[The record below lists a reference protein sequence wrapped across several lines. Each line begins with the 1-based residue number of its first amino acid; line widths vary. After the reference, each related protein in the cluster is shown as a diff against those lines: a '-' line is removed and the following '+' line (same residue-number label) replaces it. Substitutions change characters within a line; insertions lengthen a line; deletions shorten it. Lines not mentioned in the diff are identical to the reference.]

1 MSDNFDFS
9 KDHLSTETVQRDA
22 PSPTTISNDEINHV
36 LADFPDLPEESQ
48 AMDIDLVNDSDESEE
63 EQQLELRNH
72 IEGEESCDEAIFDN
86 LQNSQDSEISLEMN
100 ANEEHESNLIS
111 VFEDPDSKFIIPV
124 EYVHGGA
131 YATLKHTKQKIK
143 VHDEDFAES
152 FSKIRKQEFNKL
164 KDSGIVLETNP
175 VNTIFVG
182 RLGFDKVYSFFDESA
197 LGAFVVGHRKEDG
210 IRYEGKVVPPDQ
222 FINEFDGKDI
232 ECNIAC
238 FLNGSKSTIF
248 KVLNTAFDTNKGL
261 FYLKDGL
268 SNLLDV
274 EYKTFNELKMS
285 KRLWELLKKKKRSN
299 VCTLTMKKN
308 ILGREI
314 KRNYTFSDKIE
325 SLFN

>member
-22 PSPTTISNDEINHV
+22 PSPTTISNDELEHV

-48 AMDIDLVNDSDESEE
+48 AMDIDLVNDSEDELALTNQS
-63 EQQLELRNH
+63 
-72 IEGEESCDEAIFDN
+72 EGEESSDEAIFDN

-100 ANEEHESNLIS
+100 ANEEDESNLIS

-124 EYVHGGA
+124 EYVHVCA
-131 YATLKHTKQKIK
+131 YATLKITKQKIK
-143 VHDEDFAES
+143 VHYEDFKES
-152 FSKIRKQEFNKL
+152 FSKIKKQDFNKL
-164 KDSGIVLETNP
+164 KDKGIVLETDP

-182 RLGFDKVYSFFDESA
+182 RLGFDKVYSFFDESV

-210 IRYEGKVVPPDQ
+210 IRYEGKVVQPDQ
-222 FINEFDGKDI
+222 FIKEFDPKDT

-238 FLNGSKSTIF
+238 FLNGSQKNIF
-248 KVLNTAFDTNKGL
+248 KVLKKAFNTDKGL
-261 FYLKDGL
+261 FYLKDK
-268 SNLLDV
+268 SHNLLDV
-274 EYKTFNELKMS
+274 GYKTFNELSIS
-285 KRLWELLKKKKRSN
+285 KHLWELLKKKKRSS
-299 VCTLTMKKN
+299 VCTLTMNKT

-314 KRNYTFSDKIE
+314 KRKYTFSDKIE

>member
-22 PSPTTISNDEINHV
+22 PSPTTISNDELEHV

-48 AMDIDLVNDSDESEE
+48 AMDIDLVNDSEDE
-63 EQQLELRNH
+63 LELTNH
-72 IEGEESCDEAIFDN
+72 SEGEESSDEAIFDN

-100 ANEEHESNLIS
+100 ANEEDESNLIS

-143 VHDEDFAES
+143 VHDEDFKES
-152 FSKIRKQEFNKL
+152 FSKIKKQDFNKL
-164 KDSGIVLETNP
+164 KDKGIVLDSDP
-175 VNTIFVG
+175 VNTIFVS
-182 RLGFDKVYSFFDESA
+182 RLGFDKVYSFFDESP

-210 IRYEGKVVPPDQ
+210 IRYEGKVVPPAQ
-222 FINEFDGKDI
+222 FIKEFDPKDT

-238 FLNGSKSTIF
+238 FLNGSQKNIF
-248 KVLNTAFDTNKGL
+248 KVLKKAFNTDKGL
-261 FYLKDGL
+261 FYLKDK
-268 SNLLDV
+268 SHNLLDV
-274 EYKTFNELKMS
+274 GYKTFNELSIS
-285 KRLWELLKKKKRSN
+285 KHLWELLKKKKRSS
-299 VCTLTMKKN
+299 VCTLTMNKT

-314 KRNYTFSDKIE
+314 KRKYTFSDKIE